1 MKNLAVSLNETMEL
15 IKGLTDLLSDK
26 QKTELRRN
34 ITIQKYL
41 KNEIIYNEG
50 DVPTNLL
57 CLISGKVKVYKSGV
71 GGRTQIIRVIK
82 PLQYLGYRAYF
93 ANQNYVTAASA
104 FETSYVCKI
113 PMDLVYRWMEENIA
127 LSLFFVRQLSLDLGV
142 SDQRTV
148 SLTQKHI
155 RGRLAEA
162 LLFLQ
167 ESYGLEEDGATLSIY
182 LTREDL
188 ANLSNMTTANAIRT
202 LSAFA
207 AEKIVAIDGRKIKII
222 DMDAVRK
229 ISKIG

>member
-15 IKGLTDLLSDK
+15 IKGLSDLLSDK

-34 ITIQKYL
+34 ITIQKYQ

-82 PLQYLGYRAYF
+82 PVQYLGYRAYF

>member
-1 MKNLAVSLNETMEL
+1 MKNLAVSLNEMMEL

-34 ITIQKYL
+34 ITIQKYQ

-82 PLQYLGYRAYF
+82 PVQYLGYRAYF

>member
-34 ITIQKYL
+34 ITIQKYQ

-82 PLQYLGYRAYF
+82 PVQYLGYRAYF

-188 ANLSNMTTANAIRT
+188 ANLSNM
-202 LSAFA
+202 
-207 AEKIVAIDGRKIKII
+207 II